1 MLNIPS
7 PNVTSNM
14 NCQNMSPH
22 ALNKYAYAY
31 SEYIF
36 FPTIR
41 HIAVKKKLIIAYEK
55 NAKSSCHRNNTVTT
69 AAIRWSVILRKSSRK
84 VCSLQK
90 KKIMSAA
97 EVRYFVG
104 AFVRFLHGQ
113 IAERQ
118 PSDPDDTVESLEV
131 AVQCLETAFQLSAKK
146 KSTNANDE
154 WDEQHPLA
162 GVDAFQLFRHS
173 YDAGDISA
181 ERKLEAE
188 QLKNDGNGLMKDEKY
203 VEALR
208 AYSR

>member
-1 MLNIPS
+1 M
-7 PNVTSNM
+7 SN
-14 NCQNMSPH
+14 
-22 ALNKYAYAY
+22 
-31 SEYIF
+31 
-36 FPTIR
+36 
-41 HIAVKKKLIIAYEK
+41 
-55 NAKSSCHRNNTVTT
+55 
-69 AAIRWSVILRKSSRK
+69 
-84 VCSLQK
+84 
-90 KKIMSAA
+90 A

-104 AFVRFLHGQ
+104 AFVRFLHDQ

-118 PSDPDDTVESLEV
+118 PADPDDTVESLEV
-131 AVQCLETAFQLSAKK
+131 AVQCLETAFLLPAKTGNRPT
-146 KSTNANDE
+146 SGDGETTEEE

-162 GVDAFQLFRHS
+162 SVDAFRLFCHS